1 MIRFVIVLGEGRG
14 GAFLVANKIRVPEPV
29 PVLYKEQYSDGEEG
43 GPDDKIKREGPL
55 DFWS

>member
-1 MIRFVIVLGEGRG
+1 MIRFLIVPGKGE

-43 GPDDKIKREGPL
+43 DPDDEIEREEPL